1 MTVRAMFVC
10 VVFAIGLFAGSPAFA
25 LGAVPDFLQP
35 TCSHAGGRAFVPPGP
50 KARLSDD
57 DLLRTISTTTDRA
70 KLQTAIRAVLN
81 LDAPRDQHG
90 TTPLIHA
97 VGVDNWIAV
106 QELLNAGVNANQAAD
121 DDLTPFEL
129 AVSLTHVDIACQLLA
144 HGAVVPPPMVRHQ
157 YFLPASALA
166 QPEADAIAM
175 IRLLLMRGY
184 PLDAKLPP
192 AEQTALHVAAE
203 VGAVD
208 LTRFLLSQH
217 ADPTIRDAKGMTPFD
232 VAKVLG
238 HTDVAQL
245 LSRTKV
251 RR

>member
-1 MTVRAMFVC
+1 MTVRVMFIW
-10 VVFAIGLFAGSPAFA
+10 VVFVVGSFAGSSAFA
-25 LGAVPDFLQP
+25 LGEIPDFLQP

-50 KARLSDD
+50 KVRLSND
-57 DLLRTISTTTDRA
+57 DLLRTISTTVDRA
-70 KLQTAIRAVLN
+70 KLQTAIRAVSN

-106 QELLNAGVNANQAAD
+106 QELLNAGVNVNEAAD
-121 DDLTPFEL
+121 DELTPFEL
-129 AVSLTHVDIACQLLA
+129 AVSLTRVDIACQLLA
-144 HGAVVPPPMVRHQ
+144 HGAVVPPPIERHR

-166 QPEADAIAM
+166 QPETDAIAM

-184 PLDAKLPP
+184 SLDAKLPP
-192 AEQTALHVAAE
+192 ADQTALHVAAE
-203 VGAVD
+203 AGAVD

-217 ADPTIRDAKGMTPFD
+217 ADPAIRDANGMTPFD
-232 VAKVLG
+232 VAKALG
-238 HTDVAQL
+238 HTDVARL
-245 LSRTKV
+245 LSQTKA